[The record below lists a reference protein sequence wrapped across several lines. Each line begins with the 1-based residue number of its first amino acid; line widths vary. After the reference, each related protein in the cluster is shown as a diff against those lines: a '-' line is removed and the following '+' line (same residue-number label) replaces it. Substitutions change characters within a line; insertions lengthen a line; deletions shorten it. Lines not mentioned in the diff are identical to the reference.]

1 MAAKKNKTPV
11 LLTRTEQIQTALTS
25 KQHMYFRRA
34 KGDKFD
40 IIPEVPSYRYV
51 NIGDEVQIGNLSDCV
66 VAFVSEDRKFVVV
79 DYVKIDNNY
88 GKPIHTPSIGCWV
101 WYDVFLLADVKQT
114 SFAPENNTIFDRYST
129 SSIEGLLTKAL
140 YFGTNS
146 NPTYQRGYVW
156 TEEDEVRLIDSVFNG
171 SDIGKF
177 IFLTYPWPIEDDD
190 VLDGK
195 QRLNTLVRFTTS
207 QFQYNGLYWHQLS
220 KVDRYKFEGRL
231 VQYVEIDAKNFT
243 EADKLRLF
251 LQVNAAGVPQDES
264 HLSAIRQQLAKLEG

>member
-1 MAAKKNKTPV
+1 
-11 LLTRTEQIQTALTS
+11 
-25 KQHMYFRRA
+25 
-34 KGDKFD
+34 
-40 IIPEVPSYRYV
+40 
-51 NIGDEVQIGNLSDCV
+51 
-66 VAFVSEDRKFVVV
+66 AFVSEDLKFVVV

>member
-114 SFAPENNTIFDRYST
+114 SFAPENNTI
-129 SSIEGLLTKAL
+129 
-140 YFGTNS
+140 
-146 NPTYQRGYVW
+146 
-156 TEEDEVRLIDSVFNG
+156 
-171 SDIGKF
+171 
-177 IFLTYPWPIEDDD
+177 
-190 VLDGK
+190 
-195 QRLNTLVRFTTS
+195 
-207 QFQYNGLYWHQLS
+207 
-220 KVDRYKFEGRL
+220 
-231 VQYVEIDAKNFT
+231 
-243 EADKLRLF
+243 
-251 LQVNAAGVPQDES
+251 
-264 HLSAIRQQLAKLEG
+264 